1 MVSTAA
7 QKADAPFDPKA
18 FLGAETGLEQMRR
31 AMAMVLALVLLALPA
46 AAQDPSVGGSLAV
59 RWCMSC
65 HVVEPNQG
73 TATDN
78 APTFR
83 AIAAQPGTTAGS
95 LDRYLSVGHTLM
107 PDFSLSSQERN
118 ALVAYILSLR

>member
-1 MVSTAA
+1 
-7 QKADAPFDPKA
+7 
-18 FLGAETGLEQMRR
+18 MRR
-31 AMAMVLALVLLALPA
+31 TLMMLLALALLAFPA
-46 AAQDPSVGGSLAV
+46 AAQDPSAGRNLAA
-59 RWCMSC
+59 RWCMAC
-65 HVVEPNQG
+65 HVVEPNQS

-83 AIAAQPGTTAGS
+83 AIAARPGTTAAS

-107 PDFSLSSQERN
+107 PDFLLSSEERN

>member
-1 MVSTAA
+1 
-7 QKADAPFDPKA
+7 
-18 FLGAETGLEQMRR
+18 MRR
-31 AMAMVLALVLLALPA
+31 SMAMLLALALPAFPA
-46 AAQDPSVGGSLAV
+46 AAQDPSLGRSLAV
-59 RWCMSC
+59 RWCMAC
-65 HVVEPNQG
+65 HVVETNQS

-78 APTFR
+78 APSFR
-83 AIAAQPGTTAGS
+83 AIAARPGTTASS